1 MGVSL
6 WESTWHP
13 RQREKRKG
21 ARGQGGG
28 GDPQRWERRE
38 LLSVA
43 KDHSLGAGR
52 PREAGPPRGLR
63 RQSWAP
69 GSCYPTR
76 DKDKR
81 GCEERMNEEESLWG
95 EWGFFIGQR
104 PQGFPGATWRIQD
117 D

>member
-1 MGVSL
+1 M
-6 WESTWHP
+6 
-13 RQREKRKG
+13 
-21 ARGQGGG
+21 
-28 GDPQRWERRE
+28 
-38 LLSVA
+38 
-43 KDHSLGAGR
+43 GAGTHSDGKEESSCLW
-52 PREAGPPRGLR
+52 PRTTAWGLGDRERLDHPEVAGGRV
-63 RQSWAP
+63 